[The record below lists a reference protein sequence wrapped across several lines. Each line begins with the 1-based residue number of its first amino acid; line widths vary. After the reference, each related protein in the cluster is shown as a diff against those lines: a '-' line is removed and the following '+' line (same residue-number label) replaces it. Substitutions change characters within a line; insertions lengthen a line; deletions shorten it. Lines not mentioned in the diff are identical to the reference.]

1 MIDYYKKRAVLKYK
15 RVPQTTIFDL
25 HMYITGLD
33 KGLLGPDW
41 TSLFQQKGNRAR
53 QS

>member
-1 MIDYYKKRAVLKYK
+1 
-15 RVPQTTIFDL
+15 
-25 HMYITGLD
+25 MYITGLD

-41 TSLFQQKGNRAR
+41 TSLFQQKEIRAR